1 MNEAEFHYFNH
12 FNLMHMHNF
21 FELIFVDKGRLT
33 VKVDTEKK
41 QLFSG
46 DLLLIDRNTYHL
58 ELRRDSEELTYFLGI
73 PEEIINQWAKE
84 KSIYFKKNAVMSNL
98 LSHQGNSK
106 NDQHTS
112 FLLRTLGHNTT
123 AESFQRLEQEFKQKK
138 PGYSLLIAGL
148 TIRLLDSLSNSSQFK
163 IESIKTQS
171 SNSNEL
177 SELIKQ
183 YIDNKKQKISYD
195 ELSHTFGYNG
205 KYLNRVFKK
214 SFGVSIHAYIIKICM
229 EQADEYL
236 MYSKLSITEI
246 VSQLNFSNRTNFNNV
261 FIKKHG
267 ITPSEFR
274 GKYNSK

>member
-1 MNEAEFHYFNH
+1 M
-12 FNLMHMHNF
+12 
-21 FELIFVDKGRLT
+21 LT
-33 VKVDTEKK
+33 KVASQSKWILKKK

-138 PGYSLLIAGL
+138 A
-148 TIRLLDSLSNSSQFK
+148 RL
-163 IESIKTQS
+163 
-171 SNSNEL
+171 
-177 SELIKQ
+177 
-183 YIDNKKQKISYD
+183 
-195 ELSHTFGYNG
+195 
-205 KYLNRVFKK
+205 
-214 SFGVSIHAYIIKICM
+214 
-229 EQADEYL
+229 
-236 MYSKLSITEI
+236 
-246 VSQLNFSNRTNFNNV
+246 FSTYCRTNYKIIRF
-261 FIKKHG
+261 F
-267 ITPSEFR
+267 E
-274 GKYNSK
+274 